1 MTPAQFLALARSP
14 DSDAPARPRDYRAG
28 VAGAGKDDYYLTLH
42 CPGGLFYSLPF
53 TQLQLIAGNRAG
65 TVLELTF
72 RMIFVLQGQQLQALT
87 EGVRLRRITRLHV
100 FDGGAYDP
108 PTPGEPLITAMEMKP
123 VPTAPRPKAG

>member
-1 MTPAQFLALARSP
+1 MTPAQFLALVKSP
-14 DSDAPARPRDYRAG
+14 DNDARPRPRDYRAG
-28 VAGAGKDDYYLTLH
+28 ETGAGKDDHYLTLH

-72 RMIFVLQGQQLQALT
+72 RMTFVLQGQQLQALT

-100 FDGGAYDP
+100 FDGTAHDP
-108 PTPGEPLITAMEMKP
+108 PTPGEPLITALELKS
-123 VPTAPRPKAG
+123 PTTARA